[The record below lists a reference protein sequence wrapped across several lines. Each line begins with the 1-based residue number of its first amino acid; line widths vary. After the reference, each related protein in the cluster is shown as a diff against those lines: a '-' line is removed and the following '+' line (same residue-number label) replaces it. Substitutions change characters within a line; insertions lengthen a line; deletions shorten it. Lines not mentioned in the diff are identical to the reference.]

1 MYIFFP
7 ITEVFTMVLH
17 HNIIT
22 IKNETIPYLE
32 EKNVKKFENVT
43 LISIEGFTIK
53 MNSLLLMAMSNSLKS
68 AFNQEDTS
76 EYTIITEFDLEELKQ
91 VKKLTMT
98 GTSNFMSQSILKT
111 FFNKVEMDAILLQE
125 YENIETKYEQPLE
138 KIILSDNNIIGTKKF
153 NNSIEKVKDL
163 KIVENFDVKYENPI
177 EEDNYYQDDNEYL
190 SSTTVFD
197 DEKYICNKTLKV
209 EDVKEEKLEENL
221 QNFQEKHITSSVT
234 CPECQIEV
242 HQSAWSR
249 HLSLVHENKKK
260 TENKNKFK
268 YILPKPNSIDMPKN
282 SSAIL
287 ELTKIDNVFNELKNT
302 TTVNISCKEEET
314 ENNSIEYSDDAPELA
329 EKKQQKC
336 EICGKS
342 FTTLKAIGKHKLR
355 MHGVKKPREKQ
366 GPYKIAER
374 KDPNRLV
381 PCEICGRSFRWRYL
395 KNHKEVVHEKIKKKY
410 SEQNDPNRLVQ
421 CEICGK
427 SLKRKCLKN
436 HKEVVHE
443 KIKKNERKRS
453 GICDQCGKFVNNLY
467 CHKLYLHHTE
477 DNPLTCKTCG
487 KTVNN
492 KHVLQKHEK
501 ACVKIP
507 CKYINKILFR
517 NKRLAFLKRFAETFH
532 LIQTSYI

>member
-1 MYIFFP
+1 MMINDSIKVEKNPWEVKSIYEYYFFNCP
-7 ITEVFTMVLH
+7 TCIYKNSIKQDFFDHILQFH
-17 HNIIT
+17 PQSSDHLRKISDGSLSDIIT
-22 IKNETIPYLE
+22 PWANEE
-32 EKNVKKFENVT
+32 
-43 LISIEGFTIK
+43 
-53 MNSLLLMAMSNSLKS
+53 
-68 AFNQEDTS
+68 
-76 EYTIITEFDLEELKQ
+76 
-91 VKKLTMT
+91 
-98 GTSNFMSQSILKT
+98 
-111 FFNKVEMDAILLQE
+111 
-125 YENIETKYEQPLE
+125 
-138 KIILSDNNIIGTKKF
+138 IILSDHNFIGTKKF
-153 NNSIEKVKDL
+153 NNSIEKVEDA
-163 KIVENFDVKYENPI
+163 ENVDVKYEPF
-177 EEDNYYQDDNEYL
+177 EENNYQDNNEYL
-190 SSTTVFD
+190 NSTVDFN
-197 DEKYICNKTLKV
+197 DEHYSTNETMKIEKV
-209 EDVKEEKLEENL
+209 EAEQEYNCEIFTEDFP
-221 QNFQEKHITSSVT
+221 NFQEKHTSDVDMT
-234 CPECQIEV
+234 
-242 HQSAWSR
+242 
-249 HLSLVHENKKK
+249 
-260 TENKNKFK
+260 KNC
-268 YILPKPNSIDMPKN
+268 
-282 SSAIL
+282 SAIVK
-287 ELTKIDNVFNELKNT
+287 LTKIDDVINELKNT
-302 TTVNISCKEEET
+302 TTVSISCTSTKEIET
-314 ENNSIEYSDDAPELA
+314 ENDSIEYSEDAQELLDLKVHKA

-374 KDPNRLV
+374 KDPNRLI

-410 SEQNDPNRLVQ
+410 SEWNDPNRLVQ

>member
-1 MYIFFP
+1 
-7 ITEVFTMVLH
+7 MVY
-17 HNIIT
+17 NIIT

-53 MNSLLLMAMSNSLKS
+53 MNSLLLIAMSNSLKS

-111 FFNKVEMDAILLQE
+111 FFNKVEMDEILLQE
-125 YENIETKYEQPLE
+125 NENIETKYEQPLE
-138 KIILSDNNIIGTKKF
+138 KIILSDNNVIGTKKF
-153 NNSIEKVKDL
+153 NNSIEKVEDA
-163 KIVENFDVKYENPI
+163 ENIDVKNEPF
-177 EEDNYYQDDNEYL
+177 EDNNCYQNDSEYL
-190 SSTTVFD
+190 SSTADFD
-197 DEKYICNKTLKV
+197 NENYICNETLKV
-209 EDVKEEKLEENL
+209 EDVKEYNYEKLEENL
-221 QNFQEKHITSSVT
+221 RNFHEKPISSSVT

-249 HLSLVHENKKK
+249 HLSLVH
-260 TENKNKFK
+260 ENKNKFK

-287 ELTKIDNVFNELKNT
+287 ELTKIDNVFNELKNS

-314 ENNSIEYSDDAPELA
+314 ENNSIEYSDCAQVLPELA

-342 FTTLKAIGKHKLR
+342 FTTLKAIEKHKLR

-374 KDPNRLV
+374 KDPNRLI
-381 PCEICGRSFRWRYL
+381 PCEICGRSFRKRYL

-410 SEQNDPNRLVQ
+410 SEWNDPNRLVQ

-501 ACVKIP
+501 ACAKIP

>member
-7 ITEVFTMVLH
+7 ITEIFTMVHHH

-111 FFNKVEMDAILLQE
+111 FFNEVEMDAILLQE

-197 DEKYICNKTLKV
+197 DENYICNKTLKV

-260 TENKNKFK
+260 SENKNKFK

-314 ENNSIEYSDDAPELA
+314 ENTSIEYSDDAQLLPDLA

-342 FTTLKAIGKHKLR
+342 FTTLKAIGKHKVK
-355 MHGVKKPREKQ
+355 MHGVKKPREKL
-366 GPYKIAER
+366 GPYKIANQG
-374 KDPNRLV
+374 DTNSL
-381 PCEICGRSFRWRYL
+381 I
-395 KNHKEVVHEKIKKKY
+395 
-410 SEQNDPNRLVQ
+410 Q

-427 SLKRKCLKN
+427 SYKRKSLKN
-436 HKEVVHE
+436 HKLVVHE
-443 KIKKNERKRS
+443 KIKIRTNNDYA
-453 GICDQCGKFVNNLY
+453 GICDQCGIFFKNL
-467 CHKLYLHHTE
+467 CAHKKHKHVTQ
-477 DNPLTCKTCG
+477 DDPLTCKTCG
-487 KTVNN
+487 RMFLN
-492 KHVLQKHEK
+492 KHVLQIHERDH
-501 ACVKIP
+501 VKIP
-507 CKYINKILFR
+507 CK
-517 NKRLAFLKRFAETFH
+517 
-532 LIQTSYI
+532 